1 MTEKEKS
8 MLRRLNKNGLL
19 VNIYLLNE
27 EDRRTL
33 QDLIRQQHVVF
44 ILDDDRET
52 QLYLSSDEA
61 KYEAQSVLYEA
72 DKEVNG
78 HADEPLY
85 TRSLRFIS
93 SCILLKRF
101 LPHALVFSF
110 GFFLGFLLKGIL
122 MLQ

>member
-8 MLRRLNKNGLL
+8 MLRRLNKNKLL
-19 VNIYLLNE
+19 VNIYRLNE

-33 QDLIRQQHVVF
+33 QDLIRQQHVTF

-61 KYEAQSVLYEA
+61 QSVLYEA
-72 DKEVNG
+72 DKEVNS

-93 SCILLKRF
+93 SRILLKRF